1 MGLIMD
7 DKESYESKTQFKEKL
22 DELKRQLSELQESD
36 AKLKQFQD
44 ALKDSEKR
52 SRDAEE
58 SLNQRIR
65 LERIINGISINLIDV
80 DTDKLDEAI
89 DLALKMI
96 GETTG
101 VDRCYIFLFSDGL
114 DTMSITHEWCDQ
126 GVNRQIDNLQNL
138 STDVFPWWMSWLKR
152 HENIHIPS
160 VKELPP
166 EANIEKELLEN
177 QGIQSL
183 ILVPITYKDLLIGF
197 VGYDSVKVQKKWTNE
212 DIGLLRVLSNLFAMA
227 LERKHGEEERHK
239 LEERLRHLQ
248 KMEAI
253 GLLAGGIAHDF
264 NNLLGVVTGY
274 TELAVMD
281 IPDGSPTKSYLMK
294 VLSTA
299 EQAKNIIKQ
308 ILTFSRKQEEEKT
321 LIYLSDVVNEA
332 LILLRSTLPATI
344 EIRPELEEG
353 LLPLI
358 ANPTQISQVII
369 NLCSN
374 AAYAMREKGGIL
386 RIALKE
392 VIIDAHSTNSPV
404 MAPGKYQ
411 LLSTSD
417 TGTGIRPEILKRI
430 FEPYFTT
437 KKKGEGTG
445 MGLAMVHGIVRSHG
459 GDITVASEPG
469 TGTTFHVYLPV
480 TGEEPAV
487 VPGEPQSQS
496 LPGGNERILFVDD
509 EDTLVDIWEKMLTKL
524 GYRVIT
530 RTNCLEAL
538 EMFRSDPNRFDLVI
552 TDQTMP
558 HMTGIQF
565 TVGLKAIRPDIPV
578 ILCTGFSEE
587 IDEENYKTRGVSGFA
602 MKPLELEKIA
612 RTIRRVFENK

>member
-1 MGLIMD
+1 MA
-7 DKESYESKTQFKEKL
+7 DKESYENKTQFKEKL

-52 SRDAEE
+52 SWDAEE

-65 LERIINGISINLIDV
+65 LEQIINEISINLIDV
-80 DTDKLDEAI
+80 DIDKLDEAFNM
-89 DLALKMI
+89 ALKMI
-96 GETTG
+96 GVTTG
-101 VDRCYIFLFSDGL
+101 VDRSYIFLFSDGL

-126 GVNRQIDNLQNL
+126 GVNRPIDNLQNL

-152 HENIHIPS
+152 RENIHIPS

-166 EANIEKELLEN
+166 EANTEKELLEK

-197 VGYDSVKVQKKWTNE
+197 VGYDSVKVEKKWTNE

-227 LERKHGEEERHK
+227 LERKHGEGERQK

-264 NNLLGVVTGY
+264 NNLLGALMGY

-294 VLSTA
+294 VLSVA

-321 LIYLSDVVNEA
+321 LIYLSDVVKEA

-353 LLPLI
+353 LLPII

-392 VIIDAHSTNSPV
+392 VVIDADGTNSPV

-417 TGTGIRPEILKRI
+417 TGTGIPPEIMKRI

-437 KKKGEGTG
+437 KKQGEGTG
-445 MGLAMVHGIVRSHG
+445 MGLAMVHGIVHSHG
-459 GDITVASEPG
+459 GDITVSSEPG
-469 TGTTFHVYLPV
+469 IGTTFQVYLPV
-480 TGEEPAV
+480 TGEEPAT
-487 VPGEPQSQS
+487 VPGKPQSQP

-509 EDTLVDIWEKMLTKL
+509 EDTLVDIWERMLTKL
-524 GYRVIT
+524 GYRVVT

-538 EMFRSDPNRFDLVI
+538 EMFRSDPDRFDLVI

-558 HMTGIQF
+558 HMTGIRF
-565 TVGLKAIRPDIPV
+565 TVELKAIRPDIPV

-587 IDEENYKTRGVSGFA
+587 IDEENYKTRGVSGFV
-602 MKPLELEKIA
+602 MKPIVLEKIA
-612 RTIRRVFENK
+612 RTIRRVFEIK

>member
-1 MGLIMD
+1 MD
-7 DKESYESKTQFKEKL
+7 DKESFESKTQFKEKL

-36 AKLKQFQD
+36 ANLKQFQD
-44 ALKDSEKR
+44 ALKDSDKR
-52 SRDAEE
+52 SREAEE
-58 SLNQRIR
+58 ALNQRIR
-65 LERIINGISINLIDV
+65 LERIINEISINLIDV
-80 DTDKLDEAI
+80 DTEKLDEAI
-89 DLALKMI
+89 NTALKMI

-101 VDRCYIFLFSDGL
+101 VDRSYIFLFSDGL
-114 DTMSITHEWCDQ
+114 ETMSITHEWCDK
-126 GVNRQIDNLQNL
+126 GVDRQIDNFQNL
-138 STDVFPWWMSWLKR
+138 SPDMFPWWMSWLKR
-152 HENIHIPS
+152 YENIHIPS

-166 EANIEKELLEN
+166 EANIEKEILEKR
-177 QGIQSL
+177 GIQSL
-183 ILVPITYKDLLIGF
+183 IVVPITCKDLLIGF
-197 VGYDSVKVQKKWTNE
+197 VGYDSVKAGKKWTNE
-212 DIGLLRVLSNLFAMA
+212 DIGLLRVVSNLFAMA
-227 LERKHGEEERHK
+227 LERKHGEEERHN

-264 NNLLGVVTGY
+264 NNILGAVIGY

-281 IPDGSPTKSYLMK
+281 IPDDSQTKSNLMR
-294 VLSTA
+294 VLAAA
-299 EQAKNIIKQ
+299 ERAKNIIKQ
-308 ILTFSRKQEEEKT
+308 ILTFSRKHEEEKT

-344 EIRPELEEG
+344 EIRPELDKG

-358 ANPTQISQVII
+358 VNPTQISQVII

-374 AAYAMREKGGIL
+374 AAYAMKEKGGIL
-386 RIALKE
+386 RVALKE
-392 VIIDAHSTNSPV
+392 IFIDAHSTNPPK

-417 TGTGIRPEILKRI
+417 TGHGIPPGIRKRI

-445 MGLAMVHGIVRSHG
+445 MGLAMVHGIVHSHG
-459 GDITVASEPG
+459 GDITVSSEPG

-480 TGEEPAV
+480 TEEEPAV
-487 VPGEPQSQS
+487 APGEHQRQS

-509 EDTLVDIWEKMLTKL
+509 EDALVDVWEKMLTKL
-524 GYRVIT
+524 GYRVVT
-530 RTNCLEAL
+530 GTNCIEAL

-558 HMTGIQF
+558 HMTGIRF
-565 TVGLKAIRPDIPV
+565 TVELKAIRPDIPV
-578 ILCTGFSEE
+578 ILCTGFSED
-587 IDEENYKTRGVSGFA
+587 IDEENYKTRGVSGFV
-602 MKPLELEKIA
+602 MKPIALEKIA
-612 RTIRRVFENK
+612 WTIRRVLEKK

>member
-1 MGLIMD
+1 MA
-7 DKESYESKTQFKEKL
+7 DKESFESKTQFQEKL

-52 SRDAEE
+52 SWDAEE

-65 LERIINGISINLIDV
+65 LEQIINEISINLIDV
-80 DTDKLDEAI
+80 DTDKLDEAFNM
-89 DLALKMI
+89 ALKMI

-101 VDRCYIFLFSDGL
+101 VDRSYIFLFSDGL

-126 GVNRQIDNLQNL
+126 GVNRPIDNLQNL
-138 STDVFPWWMSWLKR
+138 PTDVFPWWMSWLKR
-152 HENIHIPS
+152 RENIHIPS

-183 ILVPITYKDLLIGF
+183 ILVPIIYKDLLIGF
-197 VGYDSVKVQKKWTNE
+197 AGYDSVKVEKKWNNE

-227 LERKHGEEERHK
+227 LERKHGEEERLK

-264 NNLLGVVTGY
+264 NNLLGAVTGY

-281 IPDGSPTKSYLMK
+281 TQDNSPTKSYLMK
-294 VLSTA
+294 VLSVA

-321 LIYLSDVVNEA
+321 LIYLSDVVKEA

-353 LLPLI
+353 LLPII

-392 VIIDAHSTNSPV
+392 VIIDANGTNSPV

-417 TGTGIRPEILKRI
+417 TGTGIPPEIMKRI

-437 KKKGEGTG
+437 KKQGEGTG
-445 MGLAMVHGIVRSHG
+445 MGLAMVHGIVHSHG
-459 GDITVASEPG
+459 GDITVSSEPG
-469 TGTTFHVYLPV
+469 IGTTFHVYLPV
-480 TGEEPAV
+480 TGKKPAI
-487 VPGEPQSQS
+487 VPGERQSRS

-509 EDTLVDIWEKMLTKL
+509 EDSLVEIWEKMLTKL
-524 GYRVIT
+524 GYRVVA
-530 RTNCLEAL
+530 RTDCLEAL
-538 EMFRSDPNRFDLVI
+538 EMFRSDPDRFDLVI

-558 HMTGIQF
+558 QMTGIQL
-565 TVGLKAIRPDIPV
+565 TVELKAIRPDIPV
-578 ILCTGFSEE
+578 ILCTGFSED
-587 IDEENYKTRGVSGFA
+587 IDEHNYKTRGVSGFV
-602 MKPLELEKIA
+602 MKPIVPEKIA